1 MIATKISK
9 RLMEKSLKKLNVC
22 SLVGMMSLMLRQHLV
37 TQNFVSSLK
46 MLSLSKR
53 FFLHKINKSVQK
65 EKKTGMNCHR
75 YFLR

>member
-9 RLMEKSLKKLNVC
+9 RLIKLNVC